1 MARRCSLRDILRPE
15 EARGQTSGTAK
26 IFRPTTVM
34 SSRLEIVEI
43 HHRCHKPG
51 DILRHGGIPALIDSS
66 NLALAFK
73 KKDSE
78 HVTVE
83 VNSSHHIGKVCSSDL
98 FKFRTKRFPVVAF
111 STDDKSKSDEEKSW
125 SLGVIL
131 ALDPDMILI
140 CMASYNSSN
149 ELLIHG
155 EEILKFSIENDPS
168 VRYLNRINV
177 DSCCSDDGCIQCN
190 RFGPDRVS
198 VEQLPPAAVSI
209 LLEVRGTVTPIVSI
223 GDMFTIKGDRKRNI
237 PSLDPTEQGKTGQPR
252 LSRPHKVVNVK
263 VGEKF
268 GGRMHLVPYAH
279 QPDPELVTFARV
291 SPSDMPSIIERL
303 LEGPAM
309 VEFDKEL
316 AKTSKGDIK
325 LLSIKIGKGVSTV
338 SDPNKQEGHVEED
351 GSPDPD
357 RRAGPTSSTWVP
369 VTNGKQEEPTVE
381 ELDSMINIEK
391 LTRVLEHAFG
401 NCNAERKSVH
411 HGGRVH
417 YYDTSSVAQKPRPRI
432 GPSAIPFAQLYRE
445 EYNPLFLPLVCDA
458 ILGLSEISITSA
470 RAVDPVFHD
479 FLLQVFQESEGG
491 EDVFVKNVCEVFTS
505 LGLVTLDYY
514 CTNHCDGND
523 KLGGTF
529 NLSAAKANCRRSPTA
544 RKSSVRKAS
553 RNNFHREAYG
563 MLGRQIKKC
572 MTKIQQCEA
581 SKDYSG
587 VARVTNTMRSINH
600 IIRSG
605 HSGPVTDKDN
615 VSLPKFAVKASC
627 GYLCRLSGEAE
638 RKNMR
643 LLAYFA
649 YTQTGVAVE
658 LDANRMVYNVFD
670 SQLEHQTCLPL
681 LTDGNRVYLNHVDLT
696 ILAWGCGKSARRIWY
711 EENVSEDADG
721 VFNLPN
727 FIQHLVQNNA
737 VQQAMAAGHL
747 TQQELANW
755 VAGGGN
761 AANNNV

>member
-1 MARRCSLRDILRPE
+1 
-15 EARGQTSGTAK
+15 
-26 IFRPTTVM
+26 
-34 SSRLEIVEI
+34 
-43 HHRCHKPG
+43 
-51 DILRHGGIPALIDSS
+51 
-66 NLALAFK
+66 
-73 KKDSE
+73 
-78 HVTVE
+78 
-83 VNSSHHIGKVCSSDL
+83 
-98 FKFRTKRFPVVAF
+98 
-111 STDDKSKSDEEKSW
+111 
-125 SLGVIL
+125 
-131 ALDPDMILI
+131 MILI

-417 YYDTSSVAQKPRPRI
+417 YYDTSSVVSL
-432 GPSAIPFAQLYRE
+432 SAIVLFEFALGSRQSIHRHR
-445 EYNPLFLPLVCDA
+445 NPD
-458 ILGLSEISITSA
+458 
-470 RAVDPVFHD
+470 R
-479 FLLQVFQESEGG
+479 
-491 EDVFVKNVCEVFTS
+491 
-505 LGLVTLDYY
+505 GLVLRRYHLHS
-514 CTNHCDGND
+514 CT
-523 KLGGTF
+523 
-529 NLSAAKANCRRSPTA
+529 AKNTILYSYLLCAMLFSDCRRS
-544 RKSSVRKAS
+544 
-553 RNNFHREAYG
+553 
-563 MLGRQIKKC
+563 
-572 MTKIQQCEA
+572 
-581 SKDYSG
+581 
-587 VARVTNTMRSINH
+587 
-600 IIRSG
+600 
-605 HSGPVTDKDN
+605 
-615 VSLPKFAVKASC
+615 VSH
-627 GYLCRLSGEAE
+627 
-638 RKNMR
+638 
-643 LLAYFA
+643 LLAQSIQYSTIFFFRSFRSPRAARMFSSKMFA
-649 YTQTGVAVE
+649 K
-658 LDANRMVYNVFD
+658 F
-670 SQLEHQTCLPL
+670 SQAS
-681 LTDGNRVYLNHVDLT
+681 G
-696 ILAWGCGKSARRIWY
+696 
-711 EENVSEDADG
+711 
-721 VFNLPN
+721 
-727 FIQHLVQNNA
+727 
-737 VQQAMAAGHL
+737 
-747 TQQELANW
+747 
-755 VAGGGN
+755 
-761 AANNNV
+761 